1 MECLGI
7 RGALP
12 SGRTECVPPRK
23 PPFALSQGFPRK
35 AIRARITNPA
45 EGRAPHARKGGHDA
59 NPNVAFFCHHALA
72 NEPVTVTC
80 LGLVPALP
88 RGRGDRA
95 PPRKPPQRH
104 LRAFHRKAILPWT
117 ASPRRGGLRTPGRK
131 GTGLTRG
138 ISPLGH
144 RPVAC
149 LPVIMIYLGLAYG
162 RYSRARR
169 PRPSEKIAFCVI
181 PGLSSI
187 GLFPRLAPP
196 RRGGLRTPVGNASA
210 QPGACPHLATRY
222 SFAPDDHVMPRLV
235 SGLATRTRRP
245 RPSEKT
251 TPDVI
256 SGLFPQGHPSSDHQS
271 GGGAGSARPQGRLAL
286 DRGMCPVG

>member
-1 MECLGI
+1 VPGRLTGLLAHRRVKMECLGI

-80 LGLVPALP
+80 LGLRPALP

-117 ASPRRGGLRTPGRK
+117 ALPAEGRAPHAGQKRPFPHRPTSPQSEGPWPSSPFEGGEMPWRTKAFAQAHGGHAQRKWAKSASPGFPGSPSRLHPTPRRD
-131 GTGLTRG
+131 
-138 ISPLGH
+138 
-144 RPVAC
+144 
-149 LPVIMIYLGLAYG
+149 
-162 RYSRARR
+162 
-169 PRPSEKIAFCVI
+169 PSQ
-181 PGLSSI
+181 
-187 GLFPRLAPP
+187 
-196 RRGGLRTPVGNASA
+196 N
-210 QPGACPHLATRY
+210 
-222 SFAPDDHVMPRLV
+222 
-235 SGLATRTRRP
+235 
-245 RPSEKT
+245 
-251 TPDVI
+251 
-256 SGLFPQGHPSSDHQS
+256 
-271 GGGAGSARPQGRLAL
+271 AL
-286 DRGMCPVG
+286 DIHHP